1 MKNLVIVESPAKAKT
16 IEKFLGKDYVVKS
29 SNGHIRDLAK
39 KEMSIDIENQYE
51 PEYEITEE
59 KHKLVSELK
68 KAVKEADMV
77 WLASDEDREGEA
89 IAWHLQETLKL
100 NPEHTKRIVFNEIT
114 KNAILHAIETPRSID
129 LNLVD
134 AQQARRVLDRL
145 VGYEISPILWAKI
158 KPALS
163 AGRVQSV
170 AVRLIVER
178 EEEIKNF
185 VSHSYY
191 RVTAQLH
198 PANGRMQVLAELTR
212 LRQICCDP
220 SLLYD
225 DYADESAKREA
236 LMDLLRTAVSGGH
249 KVLVFSQF
257 TSMLSLIEQDI
268 RAEGFTYMLLT
279 GDTDKKERLR
289 MANAFNTDGTD
300 LFLISL
306 RAGGTGLNLVG
317 ADIVIH
323 YDPWWNLAVEQ
334 QATDRAHRIGQTR
347 AVTVYKLIA
356 KDTVEERIIALQDS
370 KRDLAEGI
378 LSGEGVSLKDL
389 SKEDLMELIGS

>member
-1 MKNLVIVESPAKAKT
+1 
-16 IEKFLGKDYVVKS
+16 
-29 SNGHIRDLAK
+29 
-39 KEMSIDIENQYE
+39 
-51 PEYEITEE
+51 
-59 KHKLVSELK
+59 
-68 KAVKEADMV
+68 
-77 WLASDEDREGEA
+77 
-89 IAWHLQETLKL
+89 
-100 NPEHTKRIVFNEIT
+100 
-114 KNAILHAIETPRSID
+114 
-129 LNLVD
+129 
-134 AQQARRVLDRL
+134 
-145 VGYEISPILWAKI
+145 
-158 KPALS
+158 
-163 AGRVQSV
+163 
-170 AVRLIVER
+170 
-178 EEEIKNF
+178 
-185 VSHSYY
+185 
-191 RVTAQLH
+191 
-198 PANGRMQVLAELTR
+198 
-212 LRQICCDP
+212 
-220 SLLYD
+220 
-225 DYADESAKREA
+225 
-236 LMDLLRTAVSGGH
+236 MDLLRTAVSGGH